1 MYFCAS
7 LRDMPNN
14 KLVSWSVSSVTAVTC
29 LVLAMSDARRHARGV
44 SRVHSMP
51 HSICGGMGEML
62 LAFDAF
68 VVVAVLRSLHTLAVT
83 LLMRCT
89 SSPSSWLEHTMGI

>member
-1 MYFCAS
+1 MYCCAS
-7 LRDMPNN
+7 LHDIPNN

-29 LVLAMSDARRHARGV
+29 FVLAMFDARRHARGV

-51 HSICGGMGEML
+51 HSICGCIGGIL
-62 LAFDAF
+62 LAVVAF
-68 VVVAVLRSLHTLAVT
+68 VAVLCSVHTLAVT

-89 SSPSSWLEHTMGI
+89 SSPTSWLEHTIGI